1 MGRLLAEH
9 GIEPVSEG
17 EVPDVC
23 VVNTCSVTAV
33 ADKKCRQ
40 MIRRIHNLYPHALIV
55 VTGCYAQLNPDDV
68 AAMPGV
74 GVVLGVGQKLQA
86 VQYIEGFMRT
96 RAPQCAVIPSKDL
109 DDFMPGCERGDRTRF
124 LLKVQ
129 DGCDCFCS
137 YCTIPYARG
146 RSRSPRVAD
155 LVEQATQAARRGAKE
170 IILTGVNI
178 GDFGKRQAGGGT
190 KETFFDLI
198 RALDAVEGVER
209 FRISSIEPDL
219 LTNDIIDW
227 VARESRAFM
236 PHFHIPLQSGSD
248 PVLRIMGRHYDTAL
262 FASRIERIK
271 TLIPHCFI
279 GVDVMAGTRG
289 ETPRRFEESL
299 AFLTALPVSRLHV
312 FPYSERP
319 GTRALDM
326 DGAVTQEEK
335 HRRVARLTALSS
347 DKLAAFTATQL
358 GLTRPVLWE
367 QVRHG
372 TLSGLTDNY
381 LRVTIPG
388 DRVDRNPAELTNTIT
403 PVALSADIISSA
415 E

>member
-1 MGRLLAEH
+1 MGRLLAER
-9 GIEPVSEG
+9 GIEQVSEG
-17 EVPDVC
+17 ETPDIC

-33 ADKKCRQ
+33 ADRKCRQ
-40 MIRRIHNLYPHALIV
+40 MIRRLHTLYPQALIV
-55 VTGCYAQLNPDDV
+55 VTGCYAQLKPDEV

-96 RAPQCAVIPSKDL
+96 RNPQCAVVPSEDL
-109 DDFMPGCERGDRTRF
+109 NSFMPSCERGDRTRF

-129 DGCDCFCS
+129 DGCDQFCS

-146 RSRSPRVAD
+146 RSRSPLIAN
-155 LVEQATQAARRGAKE
+155 LVEQAHQAAARGAKE

-178 GDFGKRQAGGGT
+178 GDFGKRQPGNGN
-190 KETFFDLI
+190 KETFFHLI
-198 RALDAVEGVER
+198 RALDTVEGVER

-219 LTNDIIDW
+219 LTDEIIDW
-227 VARESRAFM
+227 VATESRAFM

-248 PVLRIMGRHYDTAL
+248 QVLRIMGRHYDTAL

-271 TLIPHCFI
+271 HRIPHCFI

-289 ETPRRFEESL
+289 ETTERFEESL
-299 AFLTALPVSRLHV
+299 AFLNRLPVSRLHV

-319 GTRALDM
+319 GTRALTLN
-326 DGAVTQEEK
+326 GIVSQEEK
-335 HRRVARLTALSS
+335 HRRVARLTDLSS
-347 DKLAAFTATQL
+347 RKLTAFIATQI
-358 GLTRPVLWE
+358 GMTRPVLWE
-367 QVRHG
+367 QVRNN

-381 LRVTIPG
+381 LRISIPA
-388 DRVDRNPAELTNTIT
+388 DSHNTDMTNTIT
-403 PVALSADIISSA
+403 PVTLTADLITSAD
-415 E
+415 